1 MTSATAR
8 VSRDAVFVDITGRV
22 QVQRMALVAVVM
34 VAALVYANALANGFV
49 LDDGAVV
56 RTNAMVTEPGGVWRV
71 FALPYWPEWAKGG
84 QYRPLAI
91 LSFKLDWLISGGTPM
106 WFHAVNVLWH
116 VAATVLTWKLASE
129 LLSPASALVTGLVF
143 AVHPVHV
150 EAVANVVGRLEC
162 MAAVF
167 VLAAMLAHHNRSRLA
182 PLWFALSLLSKESAI
197 VFIALA
203 AAHDLLLTTDWR
215 AALRVR
221 KWWYAAYG
229 AITAAF
235 AIVLFLV
242 FHARSLTFPARGF
255 TGTDTLDRLS
265 LVTKIVPHYVRLL
278 LAPAEL
284 SAVYGP
290 NVIAADPAI
299 SLSSLV
305 GVAVLIVLGI
315 AIVVTAYRR
324 RWPEMAFALAWVPIA
339 LSPTSNV
346 LFPSVWLAERT
357 LYLPSVGACL
367 ALGLVAERFWLS
379 RPRAVAIATAAVLLA
394 FAIRTYTRTPVWRD
408 DRTFLITLLRD
419 HPESY
424 EAHAAAARIL
434 KAAARFAEAEN
445 EFAIARR
452 LFPRDPLVYRDA
464 ADLAHRQGKA
474 AMAAALLDSAR
485 FAPTFPLRPR

>member
-8 VSRDAVFVDITGRV
+8 FSRGPVFVDITGRV
-22 QVQRMALVAVVM
+22 QVQRMALVAVAM

-56 RTNAMVTEPGGVWRV
+56 RTNPIVTEPGDVWRV
-71 FALPYWPEWAKGG
+71 FALPYWPEWMEGG

-91 LSFKLDWLISGGTPM
+91 LSFKLDWLVSSGDPM

-129 LLSPASALVTGLVF
+129 LMSPASALLSGLVF

-150 EAVANVVGRLEC
+150 EAVSNVVGRLEC

-167 VLAAMLAHHNRSRLA
+167 VIAAVLAHRRGSRLA
-182 PLWFALSLLSKESAI
+182 PLGFALGLLSKESAI

-215 AALRVR
+215 ATFKAR
-221 KWWYAAYG
+221 KWWYGAYG
-229 AITAAF
+229 AIIVAF
-235 AIVLFLV
+235 AIVLLVV
-242 FHARSLTFPARGF
+242 FHGRSLTFPARGF
-255 TGTDTLDRLS
+255 TGTDTLERLS
-265 LVTKIVPHYVRLL
+265 LVAKIVPQYVRLL

-284 SAVYGP
+284 AALYGP
-290 NVIAADPAI
+290 NVIPADPSI
-299 SLSSLV
+299 SVSSYV
-305 GVAVLIVLGI
+305 GVAVVVVLGI
-315 AIVVTAYRR
+315 AIVVTAHAR

-367 ALGLVAERFWLS
+367 MLGLIAERFWLS
-379 RPRAVAIATAAVLLA
+379 RPRSVALASAAVLTA
-394 FAIRTYTRTPVWRD
+394 FAVRTHTRTPVWRD
-408 DRTFLITLLRD
+408 DRTFLLTLLRD

-424 EAHAAAARIL
+424 EAHAAAARVL
-434 KAAARFAEAEN
+434 KGAGRYTEAEN
-445 EFAIARR
+445 EYAIARR
-452 LFPRDPLVYRDA
+452 LFPRDPFVYRDA
-464 ADLAHRQGKA
+464 ADLAVKQGKPA
-474 AMAAALLDSAR
+474 VAAALLDSAR
-485 FAPTFPLRPR
+485 FAPTLPLR